1 MHQIKKYSTDILNQ
15 VKSSGTTI
23 DRIWAWYIFGET
35 AIELTP
41 KELEVKQRLSETFS
55 LLCNYHSPEQAK
67 PIIREKYGISESQF
81 YRDVRDAKR
90 LYGDV
95 TESSKADDRYIY
107 SELAMKTFQLAAKEK
122 DVKGMNMAL
131 ANLIKIKE
139 LDKSDDTELTQ
150 EDLQSH
156 NYYMVISLGNKPIKI
171 DLNQID
177 GLHPTNRKKLAEMI
191 GGEITDIEAEE
202 IMDK

>member
-95 TESSKADDRYIY
+95 TESSKAADRYIY

>member
-90 LYGDV
+90 LYVDV
-95 TESSKADDRYIY
+95 TESSKAADRYIY

>member
-1 MHQIKKYSTDILNQ
+1 MLPAKKYSSDILNQ
-15 VKSSGTTI
+15 VKKSGTTI

-35 AIELTP
+35 EIELSK
-41 KELEVKQRLSETFS
+41 KEIEIKQRLSEIFS

-81 YRDVRDAKR
+81 YRDIRDSKR

-95 TESSKADDRYIY
+95 TESSKAADRYIY

-122 DVKGMNMAL
+122 NIDGMNKAL

-139 LDKSDDTELTQ
+139 LDKSDDSELSQ

-156 NYYMVISLGNKPIKI
+156 NYYMVISIGTNPVKI

-177 GLHPTNRKKLAEMI
+177 GLHPANRKKLADMI
-191 GGEITDIEAEE
+191 GGEITEIEAEE
-202 IMDK
+202 IMKK

>member
-1 MHQIKKYSTDILNQ
+1 MLPVKRYSTEILNQ
-15 VKSSGTTI
+15 VKNSGTTI

-35 AIELTP
+35 AIELSP
-41 KELEVKQRLSETFS
+41 KEIDVKQRLSETFS

-81 YRDVRDAKR
+81 YRDVRDSKR
-90 LYGDV
+90 LFGDV
-95 TESSKADDRYIY
+95 TESSKAADRYIY

-139 LDKSDDTELTQ
+139 LDKSDESELSQ
-150 EDLQSH
+150 DDLQSH
-156 NYYMVISLGNKPIKI
+156 NYYMVISVENKPVKI

-177 GLHPTNRKKLAEMI
+177 SLHPTNRKKLAEMI

-202 IMDK
+202 IMNK